1 MDIYLLLTH
10 QEHGAEDFWGLFYPP
25 RLSPRG
31 NVFLLKRKSELTL
44 SWMKSN
50 NELYMDIL
58 TLFCVM
64 EVVVLKNDKWD

>member
-1 MDIYLLLTH
+1 
-10 QEHGAEDFWGLFYPP
+10 
-25 RLSPRG
+25 
-31 NVFLLKRKSELTL
+31 
-44 SWMKSN
+44 MKSN